1 MSKYMD
7 NQSLFLE
14 PTVKQYGS
22 HMVMTNVQK
31 SSKKKYITIDT
42 RFRDNYEATSLTANY
57 MITLPERIN
66 EVKTIKATS
75 VEMPISFNNISANL
89 GNNQCTITNTSNQQ
103 VYTITIP
110 DGQYDANALKQTF
123 TSQLNAAG
131 LASKIQYTYSQ
142 TAGSNP
148 RSTYSVFSNVDTAN
162 ITYLF
167 DFSNPSTDHRFTL
180 GWLLG
185 FRPTKESTTT
195 PPYQQSTFQYTVLNA
210 HTLTSSAF
218 LDTNGPR
225 YLYLIID
232 EFTSGN
238 QNSFH
243 SLLQNS
249 AINKNILARIT
260 LTNQDYSFG
269 SILPAN
275 NLNGLLQTDVRSY
288 NGKVDLQRMNV
299 QLVNEQG
306 VPMNL
311 NGLDFA
317 LCLEMEYE

>member
-1 MSKYMD
+1 
-7 NQSLFLE
+7 
-14 PTVKQYGS
+14 
-22 HMVMTNVQK
+22 
-31 SSKKKYITIDT
+31 
-42 RFRDNYEATSLTANY
+42 
-57 MITLPERIN
+57 MITLPERVN

-75 VEMPISFNNISANL
+75 VEVPISFNNISANL
-89 GNNQCTITNTSNQQ
+89 GNNQCTITNSSNQQ
-103 VYTITIP
+103 IYTITIP
-110 DGQYDANALKQTF
+110 DGQYDASALKQAFAT
-123 TSQLNAAG
+123 QLNTAG
-131 LASKIQYTYSQ
+131 LTNRLQYVYTQ
-142 TAGSNP
+142 TLTANP
-148 RSTYSVFSNVDTAN
+148 SPTYSVFNNIDPSNTA
-162 ITYLF
+162 YLF
-167 DFSNPSTDHRFTL
+167 DFSSPTTDHRFTL

-185 FRPTKESTTT
+185 FRPTKEATAN
-195 PPYQQSTFQYTVLNA
+195 PPYQQSTFQFTIPQN
-210 HTLTSSAF
+210 TPFWSTAF

-260 LTNQDYSFG
+260 LTNHDYSFG

-306 VPMNL
+306 IPMNL
-311 NGLDFA
+311 NGLDFTF
-317 LCLEMEYE
+317 CLEMEYE

>member
-7 NQSLFLE
+7 NQPLFLE
-14 PTVKQYGS
+14 PTVNQYGS

-31 SSKKKYITIDT
+31 ASKKKYMTIDT
-42 RFRDNYEATSLTANY
+42 RFRDNYEATYQTANY

-75 VEMPISFNNISANL
+75 VEIPVSFNNISANL
-89 GNNQCTITNTSNQQ
+89 GNNQCTITNMSTHQ

-110 DGQYDANALKQTF
+110 DGQYDASALKQAF
-123 TSQLNAAG
+123 TTQLNTAG
-131 LASKIQYTYSQ
+131 LTNRVQYVYIQTS
-142 TAGSNP
+142 TANP
-148 RSTYSVFSNVDTAN
+148 SPTYSVFNNIDPSNSA
-162 ITYLF
+162 YLF
-167 DFSNPSTDHRFTL
+167 DFSSPSTDHRFTL

-185 FRPTKESTTT
+185 FRPIKESTAT
-195 PPYQQSTFQYTVLNA
+195 PPYQQSKFQYTVPQTTA
-210 HTLTSSAF
+210 FWSTAF

-260 LTNQDYSFG
+260 LTNKDFPFG
-269 SILPAN
+269 TILPAN
-275 NLNGLLQTDVRSY
+275 NLNGLLQTDTRSY
-288 NGKVDLQRMNV
+288 NGKVDLQRMNI
-299 QLVNEQG
+299 QLVNEEG
-306 VPMNL
+306 IPMNL
-311 NGLDFA
+311 NGLDFTF
-317 LCLEMEYE
+317 CLEMEYE

>member
-1 MSKYMD
+1 MD
-7 NQSLFLE
+7 NQPLFLE

-31 SSKKKYITIDT
+31 ASKKKYMTIDT

-66 EVKTIKATS
+66 EVKTIRATN
-75 VEMPISFNNISANL
+75 VEVPISFNNISANL
-89 GNNQCTITNTSNQQ
+89 GNNQCTITNILNQQ

-110 DGQYDANALKQTF
+110 DGQYDASALKQVFAT
-123 TSQLNAAG
+123 QLNTAG
-131 LASKIQYTYSQ
+131 LTNRVQYVYTQ
-142 TAGSNP
+142 TSTANP
-148 RSTYSVFSNVDTAN
+148 TPTYSVFNNIDPSNTA
-162 ITYLF
+162 YLF
-167 DFSNPSTDHRFTL
+167 DFSSPTTDHRFTL

-185 FRPTKESTTT
+185 FRPIKEATAS
-195 PPYQQSTFQYTVLNA
+195 PPYQQSSFQFTVPQN
-210 HTLTSSAF
+210 TPFFSTAF
-218 LDTNGPR
+218 LDINGPR

-275 NLNGLLQTDVRSY
+275 TLNGLLQTDVRSY

-306 VPMNL
+306 IPMNL
-311 NGLDFA
+311 NGLDFTF
-317 LCLEMEYE
+317 CLEMEYE

>member
-7 NQSLFLE
+7 NQPLFLE

-31 SSKKKYITIDT
+31 ASKKKYMTIDT

-66 EVKTIKATS
+66 EVKTIRATN
-75 VEMPISFNNISANL
+75 VEVPISFNNISANL
-89 GNNQCTITNTSNQQ
+89 GNNQCTITNILNQQ

-110 DGQYDANALKQTF
+110 DGQYDASALKQVFAT
-123 TSQLNAAG
+123 QLNTAG
-131 LASKIQYTYSQ
+131 LTNRVQYVYTQ
-142 TAGSNP
+142 TSTANP
-148 RSTYSVFSNVDTAN
+148 TPTYSVFNNIDPSNTA
-162 ITYLF
+162 YLF
-167 DFSNPSTDHRFTL
+167 DFSSPTTDHRFTL

-185 FRPTKESTTT
+185 FRPIKEATAS
-195 PPYQQSTFQYTVLNA
+195 PPYQQSSFQFTVPQN
-210 HTLTSSAF
+210 TPFFSTAF
-218 LDTNGPR
+218 LDINGPR

-275 NLNGLLQTDVRSY
+275 TLNGLLQTDVRSY

-306 VPMNL
+306 IPMNL
-311 NGLDFA
+311 NGLDFTF
-317 LCLEMEYE
+317 CLEMEYE

>member
-7 NQSLFLE
+7 NQELFLA

-31 SSKKKYITIDT
+31 ASKTKYITIDT
-42 RFRDNYEATSLTANY
+42 RFRDNYEATSQTANY

-66 EVKTIKATS
+66 EVKQIRTTS
-75 VEMPISFNNISANL
+75 AEIPMSFYNISANL
-89 GNNQCTITNTSNQQ
+89 GNNQFILTNLTTP
-103 VYTITIP
+103 YTATITIP
-110 DGQYDANALKQTF
+110 DGTYDTSGLQDAINTRLSAASFPLVRYSFSTTNANKF
-123 TSQLNAAG
+123 
-131 LASKIQYTYSQ
+131 
-142 TAGSNP
+142 
-148 RSTYSVFSNVDTAN
+148 SVFSNQDASHN
-162 ITYLF
+162 YMF
-167 DFSNPSTDHRFTL
+167 DFSSPTADHRFTL
-180 GWLLG
+180 GWILG
-185 FRPTKESTTT
+185 FRPTKEATAS
-195 PPYQQSTFQYTVLNA
+195 PPYQQSTFQYTIPA
-210 HTLTSSAF
+210 SYSLTSAS
-218 LDTNGPR
+218 LVDLNGPR

-260 LTNQDYSFG
+260 LVPKDYPFG

-275 NLNGLLQTDVRSY
+275 ILVGILQTDTRRY

-306 VPMNL
+306 IPMNL
-311 NGLDFA
+311 NGLDFSF
-317 LCLEMEYE
+317 CLEIEYE

>member
-7 NQSLFLE
+7 NQPLFLE
-14 PTVKQYGS
+14 PTVNQYGS

-31 SSKKKYITIDT
+31 ASKKKYMTIDT
-42 RFRDNYEATSLTANY
+42 RFRDNYEATNQTANY

-75 VEMPISFNNISANL
+75 VEVPISFNNVSANL
-89 GNNQCTITNTSNQQ
+89 GNNQCTITNTSNYQ

-110 DGQYDANALKQTF
+110 DGQYDASALKQAF
-123 TSQLNAAG
+123 TIQLNTVG
-131 LASKIQYTYSQ
+131 LTNRIQYSYRQ
-142 TAGSNP
+142 TSMANST
-148 RSTYSVFSNVDTAN
+148 STYSVLSNVDPSN
-162 ITYLF
+162 NTYLF
-167 DFSNPSTDHRFTL
+167 DFSSPSTDHRFTL

-185 FRPTKESTTT
+185 FRPTKESSAT

-210 HTLTSSAF
+210 STLTSSAF
-218 LDTNGPR
+218 LDTNGSR

-260 LTNQDYSFG
+260 LTNHDYSFG

-306 VPMNL
+306 IPMNL

-317 LCLEMEYE
+317 FCLEMEYE

>member
-7 NQSLFLE
+7 NQPLFLE

-31 SSKKKYITIDT
+31 ASKRKYMTIDT

-66 EVKTIKATS
+66 EVKTIKATN
-75 VEMPISFNNISANL
+75 VEVPISFNNISANL
-89 GNNQCTITNTSNQQ
+89 GNNQCTITNSSNQQ
-103 VYTITIP
+103 IYTITIP
-110 DGQYDANALKQTF
+110 DGQYDASALKQAF
-123 TSQLNAAG
+123 ASQLNAAG
-131 LASKIQYTYSQ
+131 LTNRLQYVYTQ
-142 TAGSNP
+142 TSTANP
-148 RSTYSVFSNVDTAN
+148 SPTYSVFNNIDPSNTA
-162 ITYLF
+162 YHF
-167 DFSNPSTDHRFTL
+167 DFSSPTTDHRFTL

-185 FRPTKESTTT
+185 FRPIKEATAT
-195 PPYQQSTFQYTVLNA
+195 PPYQQSSFQYTVPQN
-210 HTLTSSAF
+210 TPFFSTAF

-260 LTNQDYSFG
+260 LTNTDYSFG

-275 NLNGLLQTDVRSY
+275 TLNGLLQTDVRSY

-306 VPMNL
+306 TPMNL
-311 NGLDFA
+311 NGLDFTF
-317 LCLEMEYE
+317 CLEIEYE

>member
-1 MSKYMD
+1 MD
-7 NQSLFLE
+7 NQPLFLE

-31 SSKKKYITIDT
+31 ASKRKYMTIDT

-66 EVKTIKATS
+66 EVKTIKATN
-75 VEMPISFNNISANL
+75 VEVPISFNNISANL
-89 GNNQCTITNTSNQQ
+89 GNNQCTITNSSNQQ
-103 VYTITIP
+103 IYTITIP
-110 DGQYDANALKQTF
+110 DGQYDASALKQAF
-123 TSQLNAAG
+123 ASQLNAAG
-131 LASKIQYTYSQ
+131 LTNRLQYVYTQ
-142 TAGSNP
+142 TSTANP
-148 RSTYSVFSNVDTAN
+148 SPTYSVFNNIDPSNTA
-162 ITYLF
+162 YHF
-167 DFSNPSTDHRFTL
+167 DFSSPTTDHRFTL

-185 FRPTKESTTT
+185 FRPIKEATAT
-195 PPYQQSTFQYTVLNA
+195 PPYQQSSFQYTVPQN
-210 HTLTSSAF
+210 TPFFSTAF

-260 LTNQDYSFG
+260 LTNTDYSFG

-275 NLNGLLQTDVRSY
+275 TLNGLLQTDVRSY

-306 VPMNL
+306 TPMNL
-311 NGLDFA
+311 NGLDFTF
-317 LCLEMEYE
+317 CLEIEYE